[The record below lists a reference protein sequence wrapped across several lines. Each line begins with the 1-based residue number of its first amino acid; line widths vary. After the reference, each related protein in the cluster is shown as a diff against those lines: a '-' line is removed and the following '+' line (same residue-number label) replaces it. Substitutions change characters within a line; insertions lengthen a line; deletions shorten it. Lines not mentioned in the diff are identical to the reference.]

1 MSNKDLLDNIKKL
14 RELTSVGFKDCK
26 LALDETNGDIE
37 KSIEFL
43 RKKGIAKASKKMS
56 RTASEG
62 LALVEENK
70 GEISVIEINSE
81 TDFVAKNKDFISF
94 CKELSKINFLSKGNL
109 VKLNESKMADGLLV
123 KDSLVSLIA
132 KIGEKISIRRT
143 DYFDKN
149 DGDNFFY
156 VHSAIEKGIGKIVSL
171 VKLSGIIKGKNDG
184 IGNKISMHIAASNP
198 LSINKDG
205 IDKKIIDKELEIIK
219 AELTNSGKPAEMIE
233 KISKGKI
240 DKFTSDNALLNQ
252 VWIMD
257 PKKKVSDILKENK
270 ADKEVEILN
279 FIRYKVGEG
288 I

>member
-14 RELTSVGFKDCK
+14 RELTGVGFKDCK
-26 LALDETNGDIE
+26 SALDETKGDIE

-62 LALVEENK
+62 LALVKEQDNK
-70 GEISVIEINSE
+70 VSIIEINSE

-94 CKELSKINFLSKGNL
+94 CKELSEINFSNLGNL
-109 VKLNESKMADGLLV
+109 DKLNNFKMSNGRSV
-123 KDSLVSLIA
+123 KDSLISLIA
-132 KIGEKISIRRT
+132 KIGEKITIRRAN
-143 DYFDKN
+143 YFDNKK
-149 DGDNFFY
+149 GLNFFY
-156 VHSAIEKGIGKIVSL
+156 VHSAIEKNIGKIISVVQL
-171 VKLSGIIKGKNDG
+171 DGIVKGKNEDV
-184 IGNKISMHIAASNP
+184 GNKIAMHIAASNP
-198 LSINKDG
+198 LAIERDG
-205 IDKKIIDKELEIIK
+205 IKKEIIDKELEIIK
-219 AELTNSGKPAEMIE
+219 AEITNSGKPSEMAE

-240 DKFTSDNALLNQ
+240 AKFINDNTLLNQ
-252 VWIMD
+252 IWIMD

-270 ADKEVEILN
+270 IEKEIKILN

>member
-14 RELTSVGFKDCK
+14 RELTGVGFKDCK
-26 LALDETNGDIE
+26 SALDETKGDIE

-62 LALVEENK
+62 LALVKEQDNK
-70 GEISVIEINSE
+70 ISIIEINSE

-94 CKELSKINFLSKGNL
+94 CKELSEINFSNLGNL
-109 VKLNESKMADGLLV
+109 DKLNDFKMSNGRSV
-123 KDSLVSLIA
+123 KDTLISLIA
-132 KIGEKISIRRT
+132 KIGEKITIRRAN
-143 DYFDKN
+143 YFDNKN
-149 DGDNFFY
+149 GLNFFY
-156 VHSAIEKGIGKIVSL
+156 VHSAIEKNIGKIISVVQL
-171 VKLSGIIKGKNDG
+171 DGIVKGKNEDV
-184 IGNKISMHIAASNP
+184 GNKIAMHIAASNP
-198 LSINKDG
+198 LAIEKDG
-205 IDKKIIDKELEIIK
+205 IKKEIIDKELEIIK
-219 AELTNSGKPAEMIE
+219 AEITNSGKPSEMAE

-240 DKFTSDNALLNQ
+240 AKFINDNTLLNQ
-252 VWIMD
+252 IWIMD

-270 ADKEVEILN
+270 IEKEIKILN